1 MARKKNAVERQVERL
16 TVQWD
21 EFAEEAE
28 PRLLRWLAEADSAS
42 LVIGFIEQ
50 QRSGDGEAPDLFL
63 RFEIPFEEPYRYG
76 VALVDSFR
84 QLYADLQADE
94 DARPGL
100 EAAGVKLDW
109 RCPEPRRRD
118 SGVAEFVEACVS
130 FQGHYREA
138 FRRLALALTPERIS
152 SAAEWDKW
160 LRSLVRADLPSS
172 VRVVVLDSVTDP
184 FLKGLA
190 EAEPKRVRTV
200 AVEADMNKV
209 ALEAMREAG
218 GEGPGVAFRRHFVEL
233 TSATD
238 KAGAARSAAA
248 ALSIASEHGW
258 LPLQVAVHVALGAAY
273 QRGGAAAL
281 ALGAYRQAGEVAKA
295 AADKGDPT
303 GPALIVQSRFAE
315 GAALMGEARFA
326 EAARVY
332 EEAAAAA
339 TNRKDHLMTVEGWR
353 MAASC
358 HEAAGAIEPSWNCGS
373 KALDV
378 GAMLDDQVR
387 PNSTLPF
394 VGQGLLRLTKHRA
407 YADHAREVRQRMANL
422 VGPDWE
428 KKAEGAAP

>member
-1 MARKKNAVERQVERL
+1 VARKKNAVERQVERL
-16 TVQWD
+16 ADQWN

-28 PRLLRWLAEADSAS
+28 PRLLRWLTESDSAS

-50 QRSGDGEAPDLFL
+50 QRAGDGEVPDLFL
-63 RFEIPFEEPYRYG
+63 RFEIPFEQPDLYG
-76 VALVDSFR
+76 GALVESFR

-109 RCPEPRRRD
+109 RCPEARGA
-118 SGVAEFVEACVS
+118 SGVAAFAQACAS
-130 FQGHYREA
+130 FQRHYQNA
-138 FRRLALALTPERIS
+138 FQHLAVALTPERIS
-152 SAAEWDKW
+152 AAAEWEKW
-160 LRSLVRADLPSS
+160 LLSLVRADLPPS
-172 VRVVVLDSVTDP
+172 VRVVVLDSATDP

-190 EAEPKRVRTV
+190 QAEPQRVRTV

-209 ALEAMREAG
+209 AQEAMREAG

-233 TSATD
+233 TNAKD
-238 KAGAARSAAA
+238 KAGAGRSAEA

-273 QRGGAAAL
+273 QRSGDGAL
-281 ALGAYRQAGEVAKA
+281 ALDAYRKAGEVSKA

-315 GAALMGEARFA
+315 GAALMSEGRFA

-339 TNRKDHLMTVEGWR
+339 ADRKDHLMTLEGWR

-358 HEAAGAIEPSWNCGS
+358 HEAAGAIEPSWACGG

-394 VGQGLLRLTKHRA
+394 VGQGLLRLTKRQA
-407 YADHAREVRQRMANL
+407 YADRDREVRQRMTQL